1 MTPASS
7 EPSAEGMPPHTV
19 SDAVPPHPSPFS
31 QGEGVKSPR
40 PLTHIVGAGL
50 AGLSAA
56 VRLAEQGRPV
66 SVYEAAGQAGGR
78 CRSYYDAGFGAVIDN
93 GNHLLLSGNDA
104 AMGYLSLIGG
114 AGKLQAPAKAEFP
127 FADLK
132 TGERWTLKINDGR
145 WPSWLFDAS
154 RRVPATKPLDYLAA
168 APLMWSGANKTVT
181 DVIAGEDALYDRLWQ
196 PLMLAALNT
205 DPREGSA
212 RLAGAIMRNTLAK
225 GGAACRPLVAEGL
238 SAAFIDPALLYLKG
252 RGGAVA
258 FGRRCREIVFAS
270 GRVSSLKFGDGE
282 VAIGEGES
290 VILAVPPWV
299 AQSLLPGLKAP
310 AEFRAIV
317 NAHYR
322 VDPPPHFPP
331 LLGLIHGTVEW
342 IFAFPGRLSITVS
355 GADRLIDRPRDDLAA
370 ELWRDVAAATG
381 LSGDDTPHW
390 QIVKEKRATF
400 AASPEQDLLRPETKT
415 KWRNLFL
422 AGDWIQTGLPA
433 TIEGAI
439 RSGERAARLAMRG

>member
-1 MTPASS
+1 VRGCAPT
-7 EPSAEGMPPHTV
+7 
-19 SDAVPPHPSPFS
+19 
-31 QGEGVKSPR
+31 
-40 PLTHIVGAGL
+40 THIIGAGL

-66 SVYEAAGQAGGR
+66 RVYEAAGQAGGR

-104 AMGYLSLIGG
+104 AMRYLALIGG
-114 AGKLQAPAKAEFP
+114 AGKLQAPATAEFP

-132 TGERWTLKINDGR
+132 TGERWTLKINEGR

-168 APLMWSGANKTVT
+168 APLMWAGAKKTVT
-181 DVIAGEDALYDRLWQ
+181 DIVASDGALYERLWQ

-205 DPREGSA
+205 DPRESSA
-212 RLAGAIMRNTLAK
+212 RLAGAVMRNTLAK
-225 GGAACRPLVAEGL
+225 GGGACRPIVAEGL
-238 SAAFIDPALLYLKG
+238 SAAFIDPSLDYLRE
-252 RGGAVA
+252 RGGTIA
-258 FGRRCREIVFAS
+258 FSKRCREIAFAS

-282 VAIGEGES
+282 ATVGVGES

-310 AEFRAIV
+310 TEFRAIV

-322 VDPPPHFPP
+322 IDPPPHFPP
-331 LLGLIHGTVEW
+331 IFGLIHGTVEW

-355 GADRLIDRPRDDLAA
+355 GADRLIDRTRDELAA

-381 LSGDDTPHW
+381 LSGNLPPW

-400 AASPEQDLLRPETKT
+400 AASPEQDLLRPESKT

-439 RSGERAARLAMRG
+439 RSGERAAWLAMRG